1 VNRPKLSIRR
11 SVALAATGAVI
22 GMAGVALTAAPA
34 AAHHPEIS
42 GTYCKTKIGEDR
54 KGNPT
59 YAYEYTWTVGNSE
72 RVAATV
78 TRVQPNGVGQIVV
91 GATLPARG
99 EGYLGGT
106 ETRSSASGSLTVEA
120 QWKYDKKTYKEA
132 RTVKAKSAG
141 TCAPKPTPTPTPT
154 STPTPEPT
162 TEPTPEPTTEPTPEP
177 TPTETEP
184 TTEPTPE
191 PTPTETEPTT
201 DPTPSEPA
209 PTVPPTDPLP
219 PAEPVFTL
227 EHTCDEMIFGI
238 DNPEGSEYGTLS
250 FVLTPNVG
258 EAQTL
263 TVAPGESK
271 TVSFPASEGLVVTPS
286 FSDPAHAASIAA
298 APSESE
304 NLDGIAWEQP
314 EDCDAGSGGGL
325 PVTGAAA
332 GGIAAGAAV
341 LLAAGAALFIT
352 ARRRRVRFT
361 A

>member
-1 VNRPKLSIRR
+1 MNRPKLSIRR

-59 YAYEYTWTVGNSE
+59 YTYEYTWTVGNSE

-141 TCAPKPTPTPTPT
+141 TCAPKPTPTPT

-162 TEPTPEPTTEPTPEP
+162 TEPTP
-177 TPTETEP
+177 EP

-332 GGIAAGAAV
+332 GGIAAGAA
-341 LLAAGAALFIT
+341 LFIT